1 CTTESVAEIPLVP
14 PGTAPPPALPHKAR
28 IPRSTPAPWRPGTP
42 SRGPA
47 SVLLVHAAT
56 AALTPVLGAGP
67 RSGAPGHQFARRESV
82 DPGLV
87 AGERQAHGRPLLGR
101 EVGRQRDLHDL
112 ASLFR
117 R

>member
-82 DPGLV
+82 DPGLGRATDLSHSLV
-87 AGERQAHGRPLLGR
+87 FAGLLDMTRADR
-101 EVGRQRDLHDL
+101 EM
-112 ASLFR
+112 
-117 R
+117 